1 MSSNQTP
8 GFSFI
13 ITLVT
18 MINYVSMF
26 NLDMVVKINIVSVL
40 ILTLTDHKRNVG
52 FLICPFGKIRF
63 VLSSILT

>member
-13 ITLVT
+13 ITLVKI
-18 MINYVSMF
+18 INYVSMF

-52 FLICPFGKIRF
+52 HIICLFGEICF